1 MQKKEYFMSNESK
14 ESVGFVRN
22 AEKLQ
27 EAFNAV
33 QKFFQPDF
41 VKRWLGELEQY
52 KEFAANPIFQV
63 AVVGAVKA
71 GKSTFLNAI
80 LGDEFASTEVTPETA
95 SLTIFKY
102 ASSNYV
108 KVKFLSRAEWDD
120 LWASATKKPDSI
132 FSKEFKALNG
142 EQFVSEW
149 VGHKEIV
156 ENVST
161 SDAIKNMAK
170 RYSSSKSVE
179 HYFVKEL
186 EIGISQFPDSL
197 PREIVFVDTPGLD
210 DVVPY
215 RSDIT
220 KRYITRANAVIVCVN
235 AKVMQGEQLRTIV
248 GVFEQIGKPQKVM
261 VLGTQADTFTNPG
274 RDWEKNRLEWS
285 KNLGDL
291 YKDEALMHKNLIGV
305 SSVIFAA
312 AEKLKKEKQI
322 EDNQITTIAKFA
334 VGNNIEIP
342 QFCAKEDVLKAI
354 RDNLPSILTS
364 SGIPFFF
371 ESLQN
376 GPLKDSDIELQND
389 LSFKFTN
396 IENEVKNQA
405 LDIITSVEEQLKVL
419 NGTVE
424 EKEKAINDKKAYYA
438 ALDKYATEVEDSF
451 NEMRNKVNAAIA
463 EVKSKLDS
471 ELKTAIGG

>member
-1 MQKKEYFMSNESK
+1 MSS
-14 ESVGFVRN
+14 ESVGFVQS

-27 EAFNAV
+27 EAFKQV
-33 QKFFQPDF
+33 QKYFQNDF
-41 VKRWLGELEQY
+41 IKRWTGEVEQY
-52 KEFAANPIFQV
+52 KEFAANPTFQV
-63 AVVGAVKA
+63 AVVGAVNA

-102 ASSNYV
+102 APSNYV
-108 KVKFLSRAEWDD
+108 KIKFLSRAEWDD

-142 EQFVSEW
+142 EQFISEW
-149 VGHKEIV
+149 VGHTEI
-156 ENVST
+156 EEKVS
-161 SDAIKNMAK
+161 SADAIKNMAK

-220 KRYITRANAVIVCVN
+220 KQYITRANAVIVCVN
-235 AKVMQGEQLRTIV
+235 AKVMQGEQFRTIT
-248 GVFEQIGKPQKVM
+248 GVFEQVGKPQKVM
-261 VLGTQADTFTNPG
+261 VLGTQADTFTKPS
-274 RDWEKNRLEWS
+274 RDWEKNRLEWG
-285 KNLGDL
+285 KYLGEL
-291 YKDEALMHKNLIGV
+291 FKDEVLMGKNLIGV
-305 SSVIFAA
+305 SSVIFAT
-312 AEKLKKEKQI
+312 AEKLKNGKQI
-322 EDNQITTIAKFA
+322 EDNQITTIARFA
-334 VGNNIEIP
+334 AGNNIEIP
-342 QFCAKEDVLKAI
+342 QFGAREDILQAIKNNIPAILK
-354 RDNLPSILTS
+354 S

-371 ESLQN
+371 ESLQT
-376 GPLKDSDIELQND
+376 GPLKDSDIELKND
-389 LSFKFTN
+389 LAFKFTN

-405 LDIITSVEEQLKVL
+405 LDIQKSVEEQLKVL

-424 EKEKAINDKKAYYA
+424 EKEKSIADKKADYE
-438 ALDKYATEVEDSF
+438 ALNKYTAEVEDSF

-463 EVKSKLDS
+463 NVKVKLDT